1 MKIASVITTSNVN
14 YSGAGK
20 LKRLIIKDTPDAS
33 GDFDATIAINIDGIG
48 ATTLNYNDWAL
59 EGTDAT
65 HLSAVNL
72 ATSVESYFFGPA
84 TAAADQYPRGWQINM
99 ELYFS
104 SSLVINLT
112 NANAF
117 VIIYDKDVF

>member
-1 MKIASVITTSNVN
+1 MKIASAITTSNVN

-48 ATTLNYNDWAL
+48 ATTLNMNDWAL

-65 HLSAVNL
+65 HLAAVNL

-84 TAAADQYPRGWQINM
+84 TTSTSQFPRGWQINM

-104 SSLVINLT
+104 SSLVITVT